1 MNVSYKRDYEVH
13 IWYCGLSMSQDILL
27 SALLQCLLF
36 SSVLFLIPVFH
47 SCTLYKAASEDS
59 STLLPANH
67 AGGLG

>member
-13 IWYCGLSMSQDILL
+13 IWYCGLSMSQDTCVLYCSVCI
-27 SALLQCLLF
+27 F

-47 SCTLYKAASEDS
+47 SCTLYKAAREDS